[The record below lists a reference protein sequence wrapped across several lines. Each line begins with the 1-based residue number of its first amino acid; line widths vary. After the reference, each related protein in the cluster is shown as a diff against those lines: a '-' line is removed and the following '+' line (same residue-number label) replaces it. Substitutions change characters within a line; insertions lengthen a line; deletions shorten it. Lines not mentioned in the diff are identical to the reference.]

1 MEAGVDLSFECVVRI
16 LAGVDNLAQA
26 AGRCNRSNE
35 YGHSGKVYLIK
46 LKNEN
51 LSMLK
56 DIQSSQNS
64 TRKVLDGWNF
74 ENCSLIDEE
83 PAQKFYQYLYE
94 ETESEVRYLCHI
106 KEMGGTSSVCLA
118 DLLSNTYVNKKDD
131 EGYIL
136 HQPFQTVGENFKV
149 FEQNTVDVLVPYE
162 NGKDLIQ
169 QLEVMQKERFDL
181 VKFKK
186 LIQQAQK
193 YAVSIY
199 EWQRKK
205 RSEEHTSELQ
215 SLA

>member
-1 MEAGVDLSFECVVRI
+1 MA
-16 LAGVDNLAQA
+16 
-26 AGRCNRSNE
+26 
-35 YGHSGKVYLIK
+35 
-46 LKNEN
+46 
-51 LSMLK
+51 
-56 DIQSSQNS
+56 
-64 TRKVLDGWNF
+64 
-74 ENCSLIDEE
+74 DEE

-205 RSEEHTSELQ
+205 LDKAGLLYFILDDRVLALDGKAYRSDLGLILMEEQDVDNFIL
-215 SLA
+215 